1 MIELHRMHV
10 GRGIADGPVTL
21 FPVWI
26 DVPAVTG
33 IDWRPNAV
41 AYREFDGGAS
51 VSTLTAQAVGLRP
64 AIALDGDLA
73 EGGWQTRMVAR
84 SVLLGAGQTAKLPV
98 LCVEE
103 GRWGGLSDDLV
114 GRARRATPA
123 VRAATYRAG
132 DVQQDVWARVREFEQ
147 LAGGAGASASRS
159 LAHHL
164 DALDALGDGL
174 AVWQPTGLESL
185 GARPTV
191 IDGQRGVIV
200 GIGGRIVGA
209 ELFASTVA
217 LKSRWAGII
226 DAARLD
232 ARRVS
237 PFATPAEQARR
248 FARRLEKLAIGRDV
262 HAPGGLS
269 VALETRDER
278 YAGRGIALSSP
289 AAASEA
295 PGSTAL
301 NGDERMLHLGVV
313 DLAHPMFALA
323 A

>member
-33 IDWRPNAV
+33 IDWRPTAV

-103 GRWGGLSDDLV
+103 GRWGGHSDDLV

-132 DVQQDVWARVREFEQ
+132 DAQHDVWAQVREFEK
-147 LAGGAGASASRS
+147 LAGGHGGSATGS

-164 DALDALGDGL
+164 DALEHELLPWHSA
-174 AVWQPTGLESL
+174 GLEPL
-185 GARPTV
+185 GPRPTV

-217 LKSRWAGII
+217 LKSRWVGIV

-232 ARRVS
+232 ARRMS
-237 PFATPAEQARR
+237 PAATLAEQARR
-248 FARRLEKLAIGRDV
+248 FARRLEQLAIGRDV
-262 HAPGGLS
+262 YAPGGLS

-301 NGDERMLHLGVV
+301 SGDERMLHLGVA